1 MQCIK
6 ISIFRAKKALS
17 LFLRVQGFFSSK
29 WPNFGSKWLGMVL
42 WTPPGGHILILT
54 SLIYHNPLMGELK
67 YKQTKITQLFKCVTC
82 IEVTYKWWNSW
93 NALDCDSKLLGKY
106 FPKCCMLSNE
116 TYETVQT
123 RKVTINSDFW
133 CPFFPSKKHQ
143 KIAENW

>member
-1 MQCIK
+1 MYKNQHFQGEK
-6 ISIFRAKKALS
+6 SSFLIFKGS
-17 LFLRVQGFFSSK
+17 RVFFQANDPILVPNGLQWSSEHHQ
-29 WPNFGSKWLGMVL
+29 
-42 WTPPGGHILILT
+42 GGHILILT
-54 SLIYHNPLMGELK
+54 SPIYHNPLMGELK
-67 YKQTKITQLFKCVTC
+67 YKQTKIMQLFKCVTC

-133 CPFFPSKKHQ
+133 CPFLPSKKHQ